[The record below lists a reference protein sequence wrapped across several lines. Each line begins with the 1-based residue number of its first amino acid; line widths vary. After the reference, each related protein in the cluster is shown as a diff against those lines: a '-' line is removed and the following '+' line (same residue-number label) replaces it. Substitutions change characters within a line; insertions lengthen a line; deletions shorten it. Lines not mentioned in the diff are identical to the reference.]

1 MLGLPLV
8 VAGMVAV
15 ERWVVREAG
24 IVLWSAEGFQH
35 WRGVSG
41 LLLFPR
47 REVVGRS
54 RGCRDESR
62 FVSFRLDLLSLL
74 LYLC

>member
-8 VAGMVAV
+8 VVGKIAV
-15 ERWVVREAG
+15 ERWLVREAG

-41 LLLFPR
+41 RLLFPR

-54 RGCRDESR
+54 RDCRDESM
-62 FVSFRLDLLSLL
+62 FVSFHQDLLLL
-74 LYLC
+74 LLCFG